1 MDSNRVILSAKQ
13 KALRVN
19 MNHDLYGTFG
29 GSNRSSS
36 FPGERSRGGS
46 RGSGGGYSRAY
57 TRQRSASASSAGSS
71 YARSN
76 SYGGG
81 AYGSNR
87 RSWSG
92 YDYSYGF

>member
-1 MDSNRVILSAKQ
+1 MGAAHEAATE
-13 KALRVN
+13 ALKN
-19 MNHDLYGTFG
+19 PEADLDDLYGTFG